1 MADYMRPRRESATVM
16 TAEVGGLVW
25 SLDKD
30 FQRMERLKFVSL
42 NELPD

>member
-1 MADYMRPRRESATVM
+1 M
-16 TAEVGGLVW
+16 TAEIGGMVW

-42 NELPD
+42 YELR